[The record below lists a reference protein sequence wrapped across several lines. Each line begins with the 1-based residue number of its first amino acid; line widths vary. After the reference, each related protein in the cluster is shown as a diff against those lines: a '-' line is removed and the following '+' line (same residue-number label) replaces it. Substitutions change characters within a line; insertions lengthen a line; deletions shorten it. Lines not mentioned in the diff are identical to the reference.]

1 MKLKYVLFS
10 GLLLSVGFTAC
21 TNEDFTEAISPVS
34 TDGIALDEVT
44 LNVGNGADTKA
55 ALGSDYKPTWDEGDL
70 LGAARF
76 HQITKYDEEKGVTAV
91 ATGLDAFKAN
101 HTLELTEGKGTNNGI
116 FTTQDSRGLEAG
128 AHVLYY
134 PQRKDITPVGTDKL
148 SVKINSETI
157 DCAEPLKNVSDNMF
171 AYSAVKFVPEQ
182 DDIRDYTLKQVP
194 VLYNLYFTPKFHYT
208 QALAEPITIKHI
220 VVEAWNGTTP
230 VTTEL
235 GKVVTKGAVPS
246 AADYNNNDLGKY
258 IEYTNDVEGAVD
270 HLFYNVENSNNTD
283 YQLVK
288 NEVRTVKAF
297 QFSALPWSGDADFV
311 IIKVVT
317 DKGTFTKT
325 YDSATE
331 NEAGKKPL
339 DMFNAQATA
348 EGGVVSLNVVL
359 DTTEEDEVIYTADQ
373 MRDVLKNIKKG
384 ETYHWIMGEPIE
396 VDDAELNVAENAKIY
411 ISRYPLTVKSLNATN
426 GEIVVLNDLIVKG
439 DALIGSNSKGFETVT
454 TASIEQ
460 EDGTTRTATG
470 DGNLSVDGKLTI
482 AGGKQATNGKITI
495 KLAKAGSLQV
505 DASGIV
511 DITGI
516 MDGTDYVTEIG
527 DINNEVGELTLNQI
541 SIAEGKKVDN
551 TGKLTVGAGVENN
564 GTINQDGEFIMN
576 ANFTNKGEFNIND
589 TMNGNG
595 KTFVNAAGAE
605 LNVNAAVTMA
615 MSQDNIIIDNAGE
628 DTTKKLP
635 AAVINVHDGGSLTPY
650 TGRTLTNDGI
660 INIEKSG
667 VINEGEENTLVQTE
681 ADAEINVADDAT
693 AVLTLNSTATGVKGG
708 YIFPGQHATINKSN
722 ANVRVAANITA
733 DSDLDKINP
742 YVKWYLISGNITFDS
757 TTDNRFK
764 TYSLV
769 FLGGN
774 TVTLEDN
781 VPFKKTSG
789 RVEFDGNVKL
799 VNSVTDGTATGAK
812 FELQG
817 SYNMVKAGT
826 LTVSENVELGGNATL
841 TVKVGANLDT
851 SEGAQGTN
859 LTIDN
864 ENYEQ

>member
-194 VLYNLYFTPKFHYT
+194 VLYNLYFTPDFHHT

-235 GKVVTKGAVPS
+235 GKVVAKGAVPS

-297 QFSALPWSGDADFV
+297 QFSALPWSDEADFV

-384 ETYHWIMGEPIE
+384 EIYHWIMGEPIE

-439 DALIGSNSKGFETVT
+439 DALIGSNSKGFETVA

-482 AGGKQATNGKITI
+482 AGGKYAPNNKITI

-576 ANFTNKGEFNIND
+576 ADFTNKGEFNIND

-595 KTFVNAAGAE
+595 ETFVNAAGAE

-615 MSQDNIIIDNAGE
+615 MSQDNIIIENAGE

-635 AAVINVHDGGSLTPY
+635 TAVINVHDGGSLTPY

-660 INIEKSG
+660 INIEKGG
-667 VINEGEENTLVQTE
+667 VISEGGENTLVQAG

-708 YIFPGQHATINKSN
+708 YIFPGQHATINNSN
-722 ANVRVAANITA
+722 VNVRVAANITA
-733 DSDLDKINP
+733 NSDLAKINP
-742 YVKWYLISGNITFDS
+742 YVRWYLISGNITFDN
-757 TTDNRFK
+757 TTDNKFK
-764 TYSLV
+764 TNSLV

-774 TVTLEDN
+774 TVTLEDG
-781 VPFKKTSG
+781 VTFTKTSG

-799 VNSVTDGTATGAK
+799 VNSVTDGTAAGAI

-817 SYNMVKAGT
+817 GYNMVKAGT
-826 LTVSENVELGGNATL
+826 LTVGEDVELGGNATL
-841 TVKVGANLDT
+841 TIKVGANLDT
-851 SEGAQGTN
+851 TEGAQGTQ
-859 LTIDN
+859 LTIEN
-864 ENYEQ
+864 ENYD